1 MQERESRELA
11 FGHVARCTADLWRDV
26 IIATRGWNFSFE
38 LQKGVKW
45 FAVLSELGWER
56 EVGQRCQGRGKNREK
71 GKRKRG
77 RRNRPVAGLLSNDFR
92 PLNRLGLHLGLS
104 AFRPCC
110 PPALARR
117 IQTNST
123 GPQSTRKL
131 KELGNETK
139 AEGNELR
146 PAVMVLVWCIVSELD

>member
-11 FGHVARCTADLWRDV
+11 SGHVARCTADLWRDV
-26 IIATRGWNFSFE
+26 IVATRGWNFSFE
-38 LQKGVKW
+38 LQ
-45 FAVLSELGWER
+45 SPER
-56 EVGQRCQGRGKNREK
+56 EEGKKLKSNRHRLREK
-71 GKRKRG
+71 TEIYRG
-77 RRNRPVAGLLSNDFR
+77 SQMVCRFERNRPVAGLLSNDFR
-92 PLNRLGLHLGLS
+92 PLNRLG
-104 AFRPCC
+104 PCC

-139 AEGNELR
+139 AEGGELR

>member
-11 FGHVARCTADLWRDV
+11 SGHVARCTADLWRGV
-26 IIATRGWNFSFE
+26 IIATRGLNFSFE

-71 GKRKRG
+71 GKRKRD

-92 PLNRLGLHLGLS
+92 PLNRLG
-104 AFRPCC
+104 PCC

-139 AEGNELR
+139 AEGGELR
-146 PAVMVLVWCIVSELD
+146 PAVMVLVWCIVLELD